1 MIRMRNL
8 LTNLL
13 TAAGALA
20 LALGASGWTAT
31 ERAVAQ
37 ETAAAPKPKAT
48 WKAQE
53 EFHSVLA
60 GTFHPMEDGDLEPT
74 RKRADEMARK
84 ARMWLR
90 SKPPKGYDA
99 AKLRPLLIKLEREA
113 AQVAKLVARQ
123 AADEDI
129 KQALNKLHDT
139 YHDIAGECR

>member
-1 MIRMRNL
+1 MIRMRHL
-8 LTNLL
+8 LTSFV
-13 TAAGALA
+13 ALA
-20 LALGASGWTAT
+20 LALGAAGWAATDRATAQ
-31 ERAVAQ
+31 ERAA
-37 ETAAAPKPKAT
+37 TPKPKAT

-60 GTFHPMEDGDLEPT
+60 GTFHPMEDGNLEPT

-84 ARMWLR
+84 ARMWSR

-99 AKLRPLLIKLEREA
+99 AKLRPLLVKLEREA
-113 AQVAKLVARQ
+113 AEVAKLVARQ

-129 KQALNKLHDT
+129 KQALSKLHDT